1 MLSFA
6 GMIMVL
12 AAVGLSATAC
22 SESYAEVEIKLPTV
36 QCDACVLT
44 VTKALEKVDGV
55 SEANVD
61 LNGKVVRVS
70 FAAERTSVV
79 KLEQVIVKAGYAAND
94 KKANAE
100 SYAGLPACCKVQ

>member
-1 MLSFA
+1 
-6 GMIMVL
+6 MVL

-61 LNGKVVRVS
+61 LNGKVVR
-70 FAAERTSVV
+70 TSVV